1 MINSLQF
8 ELQNNFSMEEAST
21 TPILRYPQSAF
32 DTIVEKS
39 PIEKYKSI
47 QSERA
52 IVKSNEFN
60 NRNQSILKKNSPN
73 QWLSPSSPD
82 STIKSI
88 NHKNDNFNSS
98 KDLLWTST
106 QSSPNSTQHEQLTG
120 QYKKSSSTPANL
132 WESPNMRIPHAT
144 LLIQNDSPQSVW
156 YTPPQI
162 QSPAISSGRNIW
174 DSPSSS
180 VLNNA
185 IERLSPD
192 STTFLRPQDLSPS
205 DNWYNC
211 NKSHSSNVYNTFNT
225 NNPIWSATSPVG
237 TNAENNIFSST
248 PFKSKILDTKKS
260 CNKKITKQIAITS
273 DQNLNQASSS
283 CLQLFS
289 DDFVNYL
296 NMIN

>member
-1 MINSLQF
+1 
-8 ELQNNFSMEEAST
+8 MEEALT
-21 TPILRYPQSAF
+21 TPILRYPQSAIPIE
-32 DTIVEKS
+32 TIVEIS

-60 NRNQSILKKNSPN
+60 KRNQSILKKNSPN

-82 STIKSI
+82 STIKSF
-88 NHKNDNFNSS
+88 NHKSDNLNSS
-98 KDLLWTST
+98 KDPLWTST
-106 QSSPNSTQHEQLTG
+106 QSSPNSTQHEQLRG
-120 QYKKSSSTPANL
+120 QFKKSSSTPANL
-132 WESPNMRIPHAT
+132 WESPNLKIPHAT

-156 YTPPQI
+156 YTPPQM
-162 QSPAISSGRNIW
+162 QSPALSSGRNIW

-180 VLNNA
+180 SLNNA
-185 IERLSPD
+185 TERFSPD

-205 DNWYNC
+205 DNWHNC
-211 NKSHSSNVYNTFNT
+211 NKSHSSNIYNTFKT
-225 NNPIWSATSPVG
+225 NNLIWSATSPVG
-237 TNAENNIFSST
+237 TKTENNIFSST
-248 PFKSKILDTKKS
+248 PFKSNVLDTQKS
-260 CNKKITKQIAITS
+260 CNKKMTKQIAIAS